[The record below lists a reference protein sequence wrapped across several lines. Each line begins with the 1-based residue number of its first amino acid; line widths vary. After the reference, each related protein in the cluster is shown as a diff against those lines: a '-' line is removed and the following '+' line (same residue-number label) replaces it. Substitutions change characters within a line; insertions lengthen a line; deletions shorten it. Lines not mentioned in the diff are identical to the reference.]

1 MMLSASAEVRVRYEE
16 TDKMGI
22 VYHANYFT
30 WFEIARI
37 ELLDAMGCPYN
48 SLEKD
53 NLYLPV
59 LSCRANFRLPAHFD
73 DRLRIVVKIE
83 DFPMVRIKACYEV
96 MRGEELLATGET
108 THAFV
113 SGEGKVVRPPDAFL
127 ARAKQFIDREQVAVD
142 E

>member
-1 MMLSASAEVRVRYEE
+1 MLSASVEVRVRYEE

-37 ELLDAMGCPYN
+37 ELLDAMGCPYL
-48 SLEKD
+48 SLEED
-53 NLYLPV
+53 GLYLPV
-59 LSCRANFRLPAHFD
+59 LSCKADFRSPAHFD
-73 DRLRIVVKIE
+73 DRLRVVVKI
-83 DFPMVRIKACYEV
+83 DDSPLVRIRAGYEV
-96 MRGEELLATGET
+96 FREEQLLATGET

-113 SGEGKVVRPPDAFL
+113 SGEGKVVRPPDTFL
-127 ARAKQFIDREQVAVD
+127 AKAKQFIDREQPEAD